1 LVFELYVDGVQVA
14 GGGRY
19 DELIG
24 LLGGEPCPAVG
35 VAFGVDRIARALL
48 KQGVRVPCEGL
59 DCVVL
64 PASEEMLGE
73 CLRIAGEL
81 RRAGLNIDVDLM
93 GRKLGKAIAY
103 ASAREAKSVAIV
115 GTKDL
120 KMGKVTFR
128 NMRTG
133 EQELVARKELVNRLK
148 SVT

>member
-1 LVFELYVDGVQVA
+1 
-14 GGGRY
+14 
-19 DELIG
+19 
-24 LLGGEPCPAVG
+24 
-35 VAFGVDRIARALL
+35 
-48 KQGVRVPCEGL
+48 
-59 DCVVL
+59 
-64 PASEEMLGE
+64 
-73 CLRIAGEL
+73 
-81 RRAGLNIDVDLM
+81 M